1 MSQASD
7 NEAFVREFQRR
18 AGVGV
23 DGWAGVKET
32 WSALD
37 RVLPPLAAKEYR
49 LADPAAFFA
58 SLRQAFGPLA
68 QSQVDGINHKLQA
81 MRFWPTFKV
90 AYGLATSYHETDA
103 KLQPIAE
110 YGKGKGRPY
119 GKPGKHKGQIA
130 YGRGDVQLTWDYNYE
145 AVDAA
150 LNLGGSLIANYDR
163 ALEPELSARIMVY
176 GMDSGLFTTRSFST
190 YADGDYV
197 NYRRIIN
204 GTDKAEKIAG
214 YARQFEAALKAGGW
228 S

>member
-23 DGWAGVKET
+23 DGWAGKD
-32 WSALD
+32 SRAALD
-37 RVLPPLAAKEYR
+37 RVLPPPQAKTHALRDE
-49 LADPAAFFA
+49 AAFFA
-58 SLRQAFGPLA
+58 AVRAAFGPLSQA
-68 QSQVDGINHKLQA
+68 QVDGIQHKLKA
-81 MRFWPTFKV
+81 MASWPIFKV

-119 GKPGKHKGQIA
+119 GVPGRHNGQIA

-145 AVDAA
+145 AVDKA
-150 LNLGGSLIANYDR
+150 LGLGGSLTANYDR
-163 ALEPELSARIMVY
+163 ALEPDLSARIMVY
-176 GMDSGLFTTRSFST
+176 GMDSGLFTTRSFSS
-190 YADGDYV
+190 YRDGDYV

-214 YARQFEAALKAGGW
+214 YARNFEAALKAGGW